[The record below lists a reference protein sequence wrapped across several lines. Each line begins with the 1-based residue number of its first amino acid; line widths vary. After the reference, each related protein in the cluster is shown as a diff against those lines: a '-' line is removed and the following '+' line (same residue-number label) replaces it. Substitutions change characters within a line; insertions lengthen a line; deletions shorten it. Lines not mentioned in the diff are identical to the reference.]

1 MRSAIPEYTLQ
12 DYWMAAKHLNK
23 KNAGK
28 PSFWWLM
35 LFYTD
40 LLLLLQPSVL
50 WLSIVTFN
58 NDAKLRPKWILREF
72 SIANPTPSRRVTP
85 PWNVYMAAKFD
96 PGWEG
101 CPVWQTGLSAL
112 AGHPTQWQMFLLVS
126 GSHESASASGWAPT
140 WRLHTKLFS
149 VWVNHFSENLGC
161 LLQSKLKEITG
172 LLSLLQSEDWIVGYL
187 TSCDIFNNYSTR
199 ARWIWDVR

>member
-72 SIANPTPSRRVTP
+72 SIANPTPSRRVTHRETFTWRQNLTLAERVARSGRPGYP
-85 PWNVYMAAKFD
+85 PWRITPLSDKCFCWFLAAMRV
-96 PGWEG
+96 
-101 CPVWQTGLSAL
+101 PVHPD
-112 AGHPTQWQMFLLVS
+112 GHRRGVFIQSSLVF
-126 GSHESASASGWAPT
+126 G
-140 WRLHTKLFS
+140 
-149 VWVNHFSENLGC
+149 
-161 LLQSKLKEITG
+161 
-172 LLSLLQSEDWIVGYL
+172 
-187 TSCDIFNNYSTR
+187 
-199 ARWIWDVR
+199 